1 MKSILVVIV
10 LILGTLVPIMGTLG
24 CAMFE
29 TQAGRE
35 SAARLSGI
43 AAVEIA
49 HRIGGV
55 NGIELAAIRPL
66 VQDARTLL
74 LTESS
79 DVRVAAAELLV
90 RRMNALEIPPDERLM
105 LGGILTEVFG
115 AVREA
120 ADAAWAD
127 ERANPYDIDAA
138 EARRT
143 TAAFLEGLDI
153 GIGMILSNP
162 VGGD

>member
-1 MKSILVVIV
+1 MRSILVVIV
-10 LILGTLVPIMGTLG
+10 LILAVG
-24 CAMFE
+24 CAMFS

-55 NGIELAAIRPL
+55 NAIELAAIRPL

-138 EARRT
+138 QARRT

-162 VGGD
+162 AGGD